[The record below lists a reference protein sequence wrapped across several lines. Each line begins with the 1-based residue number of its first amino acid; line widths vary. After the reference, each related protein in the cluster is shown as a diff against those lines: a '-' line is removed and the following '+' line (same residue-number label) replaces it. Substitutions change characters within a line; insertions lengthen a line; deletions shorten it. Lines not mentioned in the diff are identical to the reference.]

1 MRRERA
7 SGGRFAKK
15 SNADGSK
22 NTGEEKGAG
31 CSSASPLG
39 PEHSQP
45 TYVNNNNGRCENRDS
60 FEGSAYGSERGEGGS
75 ASQQQW
81 ATQRAVAMQ

>member
-1 MRRERA
+1 MRRARA

-15 SNADGSK
+15 SNADDSK
-22 NTGEEKGAG
+22 NTGEKGTG
-31 CSSASPLG
+31 CSSASSSG

-60 FEGSAYGSERGEGGS
+60 FEGSAYGGERGEGGS

-81 ATQRAVAMQ
+81 APQRAVAMQ